1 MLGASTPTLERYRDG
16 YPLRRLLAEDLDL
29 MMPDAPEELRYLWAY
44 YCQIKR
50 GQALTWQELQAWS
63 QMVGIPLHG
72 WESETIMRIEA
83 AVQRA
88 MADDNAS

>member
-1 MLGASTPTLERYRDG
+1 MIY
-16 YPLRRLLAEDLDL
+16 LDYQATT
-29 MMPDAPEELRYLWAY
+29 PDAPEELRYLWAY

-72 WESETIMRIEA
+72 WESETIMRIES

-88 MADDNAS
+88 MTDDNAG